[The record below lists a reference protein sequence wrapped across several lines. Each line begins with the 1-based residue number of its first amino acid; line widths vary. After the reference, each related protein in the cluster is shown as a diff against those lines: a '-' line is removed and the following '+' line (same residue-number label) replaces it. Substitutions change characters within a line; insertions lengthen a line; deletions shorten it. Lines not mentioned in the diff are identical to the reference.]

1 MEISDYAHYI
11 VLLLLLLK
19 RHLWLRSLRCFTSL
33 TMLTTLSLF
42 TTVKMKSLTALTTLF
57 QFTITKMK
65 YLNTLTMVFL
75 LSLLLKWYLWL
86 RSLHCFTFTA
96 IKMTSLTTFTTR
108 FCFITTNPKD
118 RAILTTLLLS
128 LMKLP
133 RNFSVPIKFVCA
145 TVISLSGNSVESY
158 MLYYPNH
165 DVEIKKL
172 WLVYKFLGHQN
183 ILNLQ
188 RVLGPHKILSP
199 PKVLGPHRVLVPG
212 SSQGSGFRFYGMPV

>member
-1 MEISDYAHYI
+1 MEISDYAHYV

-19 RHLWLRSLRCFTSL
+19 RNLWLRSLRCFTSL

-42 TTVKMKSLTALTTLF
+42 TTVKMKSLTALTTLL

-96 IKMTSLTTFTTR
+96 LKMKSLTTLTTL

-118 RAILTTLLLS
+118 RTILTTLLLS
-128 LMKLP
+128 LIHQITQEFQCSYKICMCHSNFTVRKFSGVLHALLP
-133 RNFSVPIKFVCA
+133 KPWC
-145 TVISLSGNSVESY
+145 GN
-158 MLYYPNH
+158 
-165 DVEIKKL
+165 
-172 WLVYKFLGHQN
+172 
-183 ILNLQ
+183 
-188 RVLGPHKILSP
+188 
-199 PKVLGPHRVLVPG
+199 
-212 SSQGSGFRFYGMPV
+212 